1 VDYFELLIISPDRNG
16 KPAGKKAPI
25 SCIKKA
31 PKGSS
36 F

>member
-16 KPAGKKAPI
+16 KPAGKKEPI
-25 SCIKKA
+25 SCFKKA
-31 PKGSS
+31 TEGSS